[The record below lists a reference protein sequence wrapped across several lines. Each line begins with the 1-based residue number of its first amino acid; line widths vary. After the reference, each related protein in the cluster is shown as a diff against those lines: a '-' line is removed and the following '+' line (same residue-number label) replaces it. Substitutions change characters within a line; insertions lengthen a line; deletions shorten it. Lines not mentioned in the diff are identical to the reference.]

1 MSDESE
7 QPCSTFGISS
17 IPPER
22 PIPTPDELRDLILYW
37 VADGRDYPTGLPSEA
52 WMAQLT
58 GLSRETLR
66 TMRDDAFARAQVF
79 VERYYAWR
87 RACSSSPSKSSA
99 PLTADGG

>member
-1 MSDESE
+1 MNDESD
-7 QPCSTFGISS
+7 QPCLNSGILS

-22 PIPTPDELRDLILYW
+22 PIPTSEELRDLILYW

-58 GLSRETLR
+58 SLSRETLR
-66 TMRDDAFARAQVF
+66 TMRDDAFARAEVF
-79 VERYYAWR
+79 IGRYYAWR

-99 PLTADGG
+99 PLAADGG